1 MNEQEVAALDRD
13 DPLAAQR
20 ERFHIPDGVI
30 YLDGHSLGAMPQAV
44 RTEVATAV
52 DTEWAEHLITAWRR
66 DGWWRLPETLGDV
79 LGRVIGAAPGQAVV
93 TDTTSINLH
102 KALWAA
108 LDANSDRPVMVA
120 EAGSFP
126 ADLYITEGLLAGR
139 PDLELRLLGEGQ
151 AIEELLDGDVAV
163 VLLNAV
169 DYRSGAFMDMAAM
182 TARVHDAGALVVW
195 DLCHAAGAVHL
206 ALDAWDVDLA
216 VGCTY
221 KYLNGGP
228 GAPAFLYAAE
238 RLHRQLRQPLSGWWS
253 HAEPFAFEPGFC
265 ADNGIRKFLCGTQPV
280 LSLRALKPAL
290 ELFAGVDM
298 TEVRAKS
305 MALAE
310 LFIAEVEG
318 RCAGHGV
325 TVLGPRDPAARGSH
339 VALVH
344 AEAFAIN
351 QALIARG
358 VIGDFRGPDVMRFGM
373 APLYLRYADIVQAAE
388 ILVQVMD
395 NGEWR
400 EARFQTPA
408 EVT

>member
-1 MNEQEVAALDRD
+1 MTEGQTAVLDRD
-13 DPLAAQR
+13 DPLAAMR
-20 ERFHIPDGVI
+20 DCFHIPDGII
-30 YLDGHSLGAMPQAV
+30 YLDGHSLGAMPRAV
-44 RTEVATAV
+44 GGEVATAV
-52 DTEWAEHLITAWRR
+52 ETEWAEHLITAWRR

-79 LGRVIGAAPGQAVV
+79 LGRVIGAAPGQTVV
-93 TDTTSINLH
+93 TDTTSVNLH

-108 LDANSDRPVMVA
+108 LDAKPGRPAMVA
-120 EAGSFP
+120 EAGGFP
-126 ADLYITEGLLAGR
+126 ADLYITEGLLAAR

-169 DYRSGAFMDMAAM
+169 DYRSGALMDMAAM
-182 TARVHDAGALVVW
+182 TARVHGAGAMVVW
-195 DLCHAAGAVHL
+195 DLCHAAGAVPL

-228 GAPAFLYAAE
+228 GAPAFLYAAR
-238 RLHRQLRQPLSGWWS
+238 RLHQDLRQPLSGWWG
-253 HAEPFAFEPGFC
+253 HAEPFAFEPGFR

-298 TEVRAKS
+298 AAVRAKS
-305 MALAE
+305 MALAG

-318 RCAGHGV
+318 RCAGHGL

-344 AEAFAIN
+344 PQAFAIS

-358 VIGDFRGPDVMRFGM
+358 VIGDFRAPDVMRFGM
-373 APLYLRYADIVQAAE
+373 APLYLRYADIVQAADV
-388 ILVQVMD
+388 LTQVMD

>member
-182 TARVHDAGALVVW
+182 TARVHDAGSLVVW
-195 DLCHAAGAVHL
+195 DLCHAAGAVPL

-228 GAPAFLYAAE
+228 GTPAFLYAAE

-253 HAEPFAFEPGFC
+253 HAEPFAFEPGFR

-298 TEVRAKS
+298 AEVRAKS

-318 RCAGHGV
+318 RCAGHGL

-344 AEAFAIN
+344 AEAFAIS

-373 APLYLRYADIVQAAE
+373 APLYVRYADIVQAAE

>member
-79 LGRVIGAAPGQAVV
+79 LGRVIGAAPGQTVV

-195 DLCHAAGAVHL
+195 DLCHAAGAVPL

-228 GAPAFLYAAE
+228 GTPAFLYAAE

-253 HAEPFAFEPGFC
+253 HAEPFAFEPGFR

-318 RCAGHGV
+318 RCAGHGL

-344 AEAFAIN
+344 AEAFAIS

-358 VIGDFRGPDVMRFGM
+358 VIGDFRAPDVMRFGM

>member
-1 MNEQEVAALDRD
+1 MTGDRAAVLDRD
-13 DPLAAQR
+13 DPLAGLR

-30 YLDGHSLGAMPQAV
+30 YLDGHSLGAMPRAAV
-44 RTEVATAV
+44 DAVATAV
-52 DTEWAEHLITAWRR
+52 ETEWAEHLITAWRR

-79 LGRVIGAAPGQAVV
+79 LGRVIGAAPGQTVV

-108 LDANSDRPVMVA
+108 IDANPGRPVIVA

-126 ADLYITEGLLAGR
+126 ADLYITQGLLAGR
-139 PDLELRLLGEGQ
+139 SDLELRLLSEGQ
-151 AIEELLDGDVAV
+151 PIDAVLDDDVAV
-163 VLLNAV
+163 ALLNAV
-169 DYRSGAFMDMAAM
+169 DYRTGALMDMAAV
-182 TARVHDAGALVVW
+182 TAKVQQAGALVVW
-195 DLCHAAGAVHL
+195 DLCHAAGAVPL
-206 ALDAWDVDLA
+206 ALDDWNVDLA

-238 RLHRQLRQPLSGWWS
+238 RLHQQLRQPLSGWWS
-253 HAEPFAFEPGFC
+253 HAAPFAFEPGFR
-265 ADNGIRKFLCGTQPV
+265 ADSGIRKFLCGTQPV

-298 TEVRAKS
+298 AEVRAKS

-318 RCAGHGV
+318 RCAGHGLA
-325 TVLGPRDPAARGSH
+325 VLGPRDPAARGSH

-344 AEAFAIN
+344 PEAFAIS

-358 VIGDFRGPDVMRFGM
+358 VIGDFRAPDVMRFGM
-373 APLYLRYADIVQAAE
+373 APLYLRYADIVQAAD
-388 ILVQVMD
+388 ILAQVMD

-400 EARFQTPA
+400 EARFQTPT

>member
-79 LGRVIGAAPGQAVV
+79 LGRVIGAAPGQTVV

-195 DLCHAAGAVHL
+195 DLCHAAGAVPL

-253 HAEPFAFEPGFC
+253 HAEPFAFEPGFR

-318 RCAGHGV
+318 RCAGHGL

-344 AEAFAIN
+344 AEAFAIS

-358 VIGDFRGPDVMRFGM
+358 VIGDFRAPDVMRFGM

>member
-79 LGRVIGAAPGQAVV
+79 LGRVIGAAPGQTVV

-195 DLCHAAGAVHL
+195 DLCHAAGAVPL

-253 HAEPFAFEPGFC
+253 HAEPFAFEPGFR

-298 TEVRAKS
+298 AEVRAKS

-318 RCAGHGV
+318 RCAGHGL

-344 AEAFAIN
+344 AEAFAIS

-358 VIGDFRGPDVMRFGM
+358 VIGDFRAPDVMRFGM